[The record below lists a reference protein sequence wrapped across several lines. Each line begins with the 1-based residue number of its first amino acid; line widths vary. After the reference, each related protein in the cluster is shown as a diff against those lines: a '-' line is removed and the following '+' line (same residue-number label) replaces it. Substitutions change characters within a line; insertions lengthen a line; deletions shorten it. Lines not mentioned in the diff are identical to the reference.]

1 MEFQIAIRRLP
12 HAPKE
17 LPEYA
22 SPGASGVDL
31 RAAIQNS
38 IIIEPG
44 GRALIPTGFAIAIPE
59 GFEGQVR
66 MRSGTAL
73 EKGLV
78 LPNAPATIDS
88 DYRGE
93 IKVIAANIGH
103 SAATLFP
110 GERFAQLIVSPVVQ
124 IRWEEVPE
132 LPPSGRG
139 ERGFGSTGR
148 G

>member
-1 MEFQIAIRRLP
+1 MEIRVAIRRLP
-12 HAPKE
+12 HAPGE

-22 SPGASGVDL
+22 SSGAAGMDL
-31 RAAIQNS
+31 RVATQDPVT
-38 IIIEPG
+38 IEPSQ
-44 GRALIPTGFAIAIPE
+44 RAVIPTGFAVAIPE

-93 IKVIAANIGH
+93 LKVIVANIGR

-110 GERFAQLIVSPVVQ
+110 EERFAQLVVSPVAR
-124 IRWEEVPE
+124 IRWEEVPDLSASE
-132 LPPSGRG
+132 RG
-139 ERGFGSTGR
+139 QGGFGSTGR
-148 G
+148 H